1 MDILCWPAPSFPST
15 TWFRMPCCWAPLGPN
30 WVCALPLLF
39 QLSTVSAAFCFPLSH
54 KLLLCHCLSSSDNE
68 SDQLWNHIKPRHL
81 QMILYHVF
89 FLEDLII
96 MWEIYKKGFPIKWI
110 EFQSISPPPS
120 RAQVEL
126 NMAPLNQIST
136 DQIARPAT
144 FTLVA
149 QKSNNVG
156 KFFSIE
162 KV

>member
-1 MDILCWPAPSFPST
+1 
-15 TWFRMPCCWAPLGPN
+15 
-30 WVCALPLLF
+30 
-39 QLSTVSAAFCFPLSH
+39 
-54 KLLLCHCLSSSDNE
+54 
-68 SDQLWNHIKPRHL
+68 
-81 QMILYHVF
+81 MILYHVF